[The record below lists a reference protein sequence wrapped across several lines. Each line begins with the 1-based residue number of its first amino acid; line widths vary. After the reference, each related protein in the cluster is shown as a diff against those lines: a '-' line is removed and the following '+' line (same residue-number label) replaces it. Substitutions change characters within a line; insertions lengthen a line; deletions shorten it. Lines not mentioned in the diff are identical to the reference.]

1 MNINEKEKRI
11 YHEIDKLRE
20 GDNND
25 KLFAAEVIGILC
37 NESLADNIS
46 FDEISNIVLNVLF
59 IIFSPFL
66 LFYVLRRAYRQ

>member
-46 FDEISNIVLNVLF
+46 FDEILD
-59 IIFSPFL
+59 IIEKKIRN
-66 LFYVLRRAYRQ
+66 YIGKKDAGTV